1 MSQLDDL
8 TSIIPNIIYI
18 DDWFNENKHVLNKKE
33 KLVEFMISNKDKNQ
47 FYLRN
52 YNSLSEE
59 ERELLFYALLTYF

>member
-8 TSIIPNIIYI
+8 INIIPNIIYI

-33 KLVEFMISNKDKNQ
+33 KLVEFMVSNKDKNQ

-59 ERELLFYALLTYF
+59 ERELLFYTLLTYF